1 MLCFLGYVSF
11 FVHMLYHL
19 SLRSMCIF
27 LSSSKS
33 KSIHFPS
40 NHHVTPCPVTPS
52 MHQPRSSWR
61 GVVKPGGAGCS
72 GVGCGSTKPGL
83 LQKDVGQACLHL
95 LALVQFFFQKGIC
108 CQEAHCIWSL
118 GHGHH
123 LRLQNI
129 FGPNRCSWTGGFKDD
144 RHEKPTTL
152 RGTCHEAA
160 DDFRCTKG
168 GAKQ

>member
-72 GVGCGSTKPGL
+72 GDGCGSTKPGL

-95 LALVQFFFQKGIC
+95 LALVQFFFSEGD
-108 CQEAHCIWSL
+108 L
-118 GHGHH
+118 
-123 LRLQNI
+123 LPR
-129 FGPNRCSWTGGFKDD
+129 GPLHMITGAWPPFEIAEYFWTKQVLLNWGFQ
-144 RHEKPTTL
+144 R
-152 RGTCHEAA
+152 
-160 DDFRCTKG
+160 
-168 GAKQ
+168 